1 MLQHK
6 SEEKSV
12 QIEKNERSL
21 SFSREQ
27 GQIDVDLYESLQA
40 AGSL

>member
-1 MLQHK
+1 MLQSK

-12 QIEKNERSL
+12 QIEKKELPL
-21 SFSREQ
+21 SFSRGQ
-27 GQIDVDLYESLQA
+27 GQIDVGLYESLQA